1 MKTVLLLV
9 TIFLLMSTVGVYA
22 GAAINTGPDP
32 VQSASSQPLI
42 ISWTFNGGLVDG
54 VVVTWT
60 PVAEAV
66 YTIQATA
73 GTTSGGSTGIIIT
86 PLTSTSER
94 TDVVPI
100 LGVKPED
107 LDVISVSIVES

>member
-9 TIFLLMSTVGVYA
+9 SIFLVMSTVGVYA
-22 GAAINTGPDP
+22 GTTTDTGSLTIE
-32 VQSASSQPLI
+32 SASSEPLI
-42 ISWTFNGGLVDG
+42 IGWTFNGGLVDG

-73 GTTSGGSTGIIIT
+73 GTTSGDTTGTILT
-86 PLTSTSER
+86 PLTSTSQR
-94 TDVVPI
+94 TDVIPI
-100 LGVKPED
+100 LGVKPEA
-107 LDVISVSIVES
+107 LDVVSVSIVES

>member
-22 GAAINTGPDP
+22 GTVTNTGPDP
-32 VQSASSQPLI
+32 VASASSEPLI
-42 ISWTFNGGLVDG
+42 IGWTFNGGLVDG
-54 VVVTWT
+54 VVITWT

-73 GTTSGGSTGIIIT
+73 GTTSGDATGTIIT
-86 PLTSTSER
+86 PLTSTSQR

-100 LGVKPED
+100 LGVKPEE